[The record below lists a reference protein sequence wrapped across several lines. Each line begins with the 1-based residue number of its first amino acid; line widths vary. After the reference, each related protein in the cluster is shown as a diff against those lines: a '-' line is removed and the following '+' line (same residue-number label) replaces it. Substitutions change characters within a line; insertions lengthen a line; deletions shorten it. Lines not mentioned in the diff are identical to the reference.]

1 MEKEKTGKE
10 EFTEVSIP
18 TSLFKKIEER
28 IRGTEFSSV
37 SDYVTY
43 VLRELLNEEEEE
55 EVFSEEDEEKIK
67 ARLRALGYI
76 D

>member
-1 MEKEKTGKE
+1 MEEKAGKKG
-10 EFTEVSIP
+10 FTEVSIP
-18 TSLFKKIEER
+18 VSLFKKIEER

-43 VLRELLNEEEEE
+43 VLRELLSGEEEEE
-55 EVFSEEDEEKIK
+55 ALSEEDEEKIK